1 MNDTDGKTFSCF
13 RALYDSVVAKD
24 GSHAVSR
31 EVNIL
36 LISDHPIFVKDPSG
50 SESSV
55 LMG

>member
-1 MNDTDGKTFSCF
+1 MKDTDGKTFSCF
-13 RALYDSVVAKD
+13 RALYDYVEAKD

-55 LMG
+55 LME